1 MTSSVPPTEP
11 HGATRLEPPQTGPGG
26 APRDPLDRFF
36 ASLRGSGLFRAEDR
50 WIGGVCAGLAERLR
64 VDPLIVRAAFV
75 LLGLTFGVGVPIYL
89 VAWLLLPDRQGTI
102 LLERGLRTGDVGA
115 VVLMIV
121 AIVVVT
127 SGFGWAWGWGGPGP
141 LLPLVVVAGAVWFVL
156 SRNRP
161 ATPSP
166 YAGATSTPTAPF
178 PSAGAPSA
186 GARSAGV
193 STWESATTSAGA
205 TPSGTHAT
213 TTPAPAPPGL
223 GGPGGPGGGA
233 PTFPAAAPRWQAPPP
248 EPRPRRRTLPGGFTL
263 LVLGLAAIAGA
274 GTTMLT
280 RGTDLGTVADR
291 LGWVAATAVVALG
304 ALVAGL
310 LGRRAV
316 AAGAIALVLA
326 AGTAVAAAF
335 PTDVALTGPHGNAR
349 WQPTTVASQSYDLS
363 SGTARLD
370 LAALTPQQATGTL
383 TSHVGAGE
391 LRIVV
396 PDDLTVR
403 VRAQVGAGQISSG
416 WPGDPW
422 EVDDGGLGRTRAVT
436 VGTGTPTLT
445 VDARVGLGVITIERT
460 TR

>member
-1 MTSSVPPTEP
+1 MSRAGRPAAECCHDLVRPS
-11 HGATRLEPPQTGPGG
+11 HRAARRD
-26 APRDPLDRFF
+26 APRTAADRPRRRTARPLDRFF

-75 LLGLTFGVGVPIYL
+75 LLGLTFGIGIPLYL

-186 GARSAGV
+186 GVRSAGV
-193 STWESATTSAGA
+193 STWESATTSAGV

-223 GGPGGPGGGA
+223 GGRA
-233 PTFPAAAPRWQAPPP
+233 DRADRWAGHPPSPPP
-248 EPRPRRRTLPGGFTL
+248 RRGGRPRRRT
-263 LVLGLAAIAGA
+263 
-274 GTTMLT
+274 
-280 RGTDLGTVADR
+280 
-291 LGWVAATAVVALG
+291 
-304 ALVAGL
+304 
-310 LGRRAV
+310 
-316 AAGAIALVLA
+316 
-326 AGTAVAAAF
+326 
-335 PTDVALTGPHGNAR
+335 
-349 WQPTTVASQSYDLS
+349 
-363 SGTARLD
+363 
-370 LAALTPQQATGTL
+370 
-383 TSHVGAGE
+383 
-391 LRIVV
+391 
-396 PDDLTVR
+396 R
-403 VRAQVGAGQISSG
+403 VRAGAPSPAGSPCSS
-416 WPGDPW
+416 WASPRSPAPP
-422 EVDDGGLGRTRAVT
+422 R
-436 VGTGTPTLT
+436 PC
-445 VDARVGLGVITIERT
+445 
-460 TR
+460 